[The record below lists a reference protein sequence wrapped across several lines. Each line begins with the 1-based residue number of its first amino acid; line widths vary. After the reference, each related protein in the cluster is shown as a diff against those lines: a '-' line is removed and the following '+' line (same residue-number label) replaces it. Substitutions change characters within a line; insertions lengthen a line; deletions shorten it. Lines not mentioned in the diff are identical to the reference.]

1 MHFETVVKQ
10 IIPRT
15 LDVKSI
21 RFDRPEDFD
30 CNPGQYMI
38 ITIKNETMELRKP
51 FTISSSPTERDFL
64 ELTKRLTDHQF
75 SKALESLKIGDKV
88 LVEAPFGEFTF
99 EGEYD
104 KIALL
109 AGGIGITPLRSII
122 RYATDNQLKTDII
135 LLYSSRFDDDIIFK
149 NELEEMQRVNNNLK
163 VVHTLTQSSENWKGL
178 IGRIDKEMV
187 QKIIPD
193 YVDRV
198 FYICGPS
205 KMVEAMVEI
214 LKNLKIP
221 EKQIKHEYFPGY

>member
-1 MHFETVVKQ
+1 M
-10 IIPRT
+10 
-15 LDVKSI
+15 
-21 RFDRPEDFD
+21 
-30 CNPGQYMI
+30 M
-38 ITIKNETMELRKP
+38 LRKP

-64 ELTKRLTDHQF
+64 ELTKRLTGHPF

-99 EGEYD
+99 KGEYD

-109 AGGIGITPLRSII
+109 AGGIGITPLRCII
-122 RYATDNQLKTDII
+122 RYATDNQLKTNII

-163 VVHTLTQSSENWKGL
+163 VVHTLTRPSEKWKGL
-178 IGRIDKEMV
+178 VGRVDKEMV

-221 EKQIKHEYFPGY
+221 EKQIKQEYFPGC